1 MGIGGVEVLLI
12 LVTAVVYLAIPVT
25 TLVFLILVYGKLSQ
39 LEKAVKVLLER
50 D

>member
-12 LVTAVVYLAIPVT
+12 LVTAVVYLVIPVT
-25 TLVFLILVYGKLSQ
+25 TLIFLILVYSKLNQ
-39 LEKAVKVLLER
+39 LEKFVKVLLER